1 MQVLGGT
8 EIKPG
13 IKLMDN
19 CGGRGC
25 MKSRVGRQAEVRT
38 IATHSDSCNNHAA
51 RDHRL
56 LTVSVLVDGVQ
67 TYGVCS
73 RDILVALPYAKG
85 QHNDRQRSAEQALH
99 HWSHSEANLWK
110 NSRVESLLYSPVFP
124 CRQFSSPYRKVAG
137 FPPRIFLLLSP
148 SSLRS
153 GRPRAAQVLGLRQ
166 EAMARAPH

>member
-1 MQVLGGT
+1 MIEPIGKCFPTIVVQVLGGT

-85 QHNDRQRSAEQALH
+85 QHNDRQRSAEQALRH
-99 HWSHSEANLWK
+99 RSHCAAANLFR
-110 NSRVESLLYSPVFP
+110 NSRVESLLCSPVFP
-124 CRQFSSPYRKVAG
+124 CRQFSSP
-137 FPPRIFLLLSP
+137 
-148 SSLRS
+148 
-153 GRPRAAQVLGLRQ
+153 
-166 EAMARAPH
+166 